1 MTNYLKTLIEEKN
14 IDLEEIIEVNGESGL
29 NLMPLG
35 VLLDAICSTG
45 KEEQKAIKNTLVK
58 IDFHN
63 GDIMHY
69 FKHLA
74 QAIAI

>member
-35 VLLDAICSTG
+35 VLLDAICRTG